1 MYRALKKPRPA
12 SPMPERVVD
21 YSRFESG
28 PDLTFSHAAG
38 TLRLR
43 EPESARN
50 GMTIVDRDAPS
61 SHVRSAVARVE
72 DWLLHSGIQLDS
84 GPQRGGVAGWL
95 DGDGQPEFVY
105 LEITGYYLTA
115 MAWLASGA
123 ASSPEH
129 RAAAQRR
136 ARRAARWIGSLVEG
150 ESAPPTRL
158 YLSAHHPDWRNN
170 AVFSFDLAMAARG
183 MAATRRLAGWPEQ
196 RALAEIS
203 ARVDRISSGAE
214 VMVSHELV
222 VGDATTM
229 PDRWSTRPCAHHLK
243 AAAAMLGLPKRVA
256 GDQAIAMARR
266 TYDHWADS
274 LASDKWPCEE
284 LHAVLYALEGML
296 LRASALDDLNVAERV
311 FARLMELQASDGSLP
326 ETVAGGPARSD
337 VLAQALRVALLL
349 RGRQYLSEP
358 KWTDRIDL
366 LTRALLEYIR
376 PDGGVGFSHEQPISN
391 AWCAMFAH
399 QALYLR
405 ACEGSLPPAAYDLLV

>member
-1 MYRALKKPRPA
+1 
-12 SPMPERVVD
+12 
-21 YSRFESG
+21 
-28 PDLTFSHAAG
+28 
-38 TLRLR
+38 
-43 EPESARN
+43 
-50 GMTIVDRDAPS
+50 MTIVDRDAPS
-61 SHVRSAVARVE
+61 SHIWSAVARVE
-72 DWLLHSGIQLDS
+72 DWLLHSGIQLDC

-95 DGDGQPEFVY
+95 DGHGEPEFAY

-129 RAAAQRR
+129 MAAAQMR
-136 ARRAARWIGSLVEG
+136 AQQAARWIALQVES
-150 ESAPPTRL
+150 EPAPPTRL
-158 YLSAHHPDWRNN
+158 YLSAHDPDWRNN

-183 MAATRRLAGWPEQ
+183 MAATRRLAGWRERR
-196 RALAEIS
+196 RALAEMC
-203 ARVDRISSGAE
+203 ARLDRISSGAE

-229 PDRWSTRPCAHHLK
+229 PDRWSTRPSVHHLK
-243 AAAAMLGLPKRVA
+243 AAAAMLGLPTRVA
-256 GDQAIAMARR
+256 GDQAMAMARR

-274 LASDKWPCEE
+274 LASDEWPCEQ

-296 LRASALDDLNVAERV
+296 LRASTQDDLDVVERV
-311 FARLMELQASDGSLP
+311 FARLMELQAPDGSLP
-326 ETVAGGPARSD
+326 ETVEGGPARSD
-337 VLAQALRVALLL
+337 VLAQALRVGLLL
-349 RGRQYLSEP
+349 RGRHYLSEP
-358 KWTDRIDL
+358 VWNDRIDL

-376 PDGGVGFSHEQPISN
+376 PDGGVGFSHDQSISN